1 MGVFRKREPGIAM
14 EIFRLLISDK
24 VEQMITF
31 DTVISLLIQKGV
43 FTKEEF
49 YEVKQRVNN
58 TTQYQKIKQTLEDLV
73 ESLDSKSLNE
83 SLTDEELNEILDCI
97 KKENT
102 ENE

>member
-1 MGVFRKREPGIAM
+1 MGIFRKRKPGIAM
-14 EIFRLLISDK
+14 EIFRLLINDK
-24 VEQMITF
+24 VEQMINI
-31 DTVISLLIQKGV
+31 DTTISLLIQKGV

-49 YEVKQRVNN
+49 HEVKQRVNN

-83 SLTDEELNEILDCI
+83 SLTDEELNELLDCI
-97 KKENT
+97 KKEDT